1 MPNTKQIEEK
11 DQQITI
17 PRTIII
23 IIIIKH
29 IGRKEKFLSSDASLS
44 IKYRWLC
51 ISSADQLLGKQ
62 YKNGRRNF
70 KKYGLEPFS

>member
-23 IIIIKH
+23 IKH
-29 IGRKEKFLSSDASLS
+29 IGRKEKFLSSDAALS

-70 KKYGLEPFS
+70 